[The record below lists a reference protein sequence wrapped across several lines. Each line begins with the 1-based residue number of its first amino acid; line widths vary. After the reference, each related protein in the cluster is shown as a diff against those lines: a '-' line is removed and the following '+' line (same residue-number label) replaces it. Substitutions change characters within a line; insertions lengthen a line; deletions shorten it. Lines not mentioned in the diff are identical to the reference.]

1 MSNRKFYKKLPN
13 GSFMEMESY
22 EYYGTKKSFSYGF
35 LLFYLGICV
44 LWLIV
49 MLIVYL
55 IGC

>member
-1 MSNRKFYKKLPN
+1 MSDRKFYKKLPN

-22 EYYGTKKSFSYGF
+22 EYYGTKKSFPYGF

-44 LWLIV
+44 LWFIV

-55 IGC
+55 IGY

>member
-1 MSNRKFYKKLPN
+1 MSDRKFYKKLHN

-22 EYYGTKKSFSYGF
+22 EYYGTKKSFPYVF

-44 LWLIV
+44 LWFIV
-49 MLIVYL
+49 MLIIYL

>member
-1 MSNRKFYKKLPN
+1 MSDRKFYKKLPN

-22 EYYGTKKSFSYGF
+22 EYYGTKKSFPYEF

-44 LWLIV
+44 LWFIV
-49 MLIVYL
+49 MLIIYL

>member
-22 EYYGTKKSFSYGF
+22 EYYGTKKSFPYVF

-44 LWLIV
+44 LWFIV

-55 IGC
+55 IGY